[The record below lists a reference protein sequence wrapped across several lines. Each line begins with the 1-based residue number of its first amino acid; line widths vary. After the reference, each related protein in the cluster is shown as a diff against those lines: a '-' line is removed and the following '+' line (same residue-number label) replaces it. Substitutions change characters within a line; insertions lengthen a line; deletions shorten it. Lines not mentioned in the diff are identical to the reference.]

1 MRVTPEIKPILP
13 PIMPQIPGAVGDEKV
28 SRVSPNDRGGPMS
41 KQSAGLLLYR
51 WGDEGLEVLLAHP
64 GGPFWAK
71 KDQGAWS
78 IPKGEFLEDE
88 EPLVAARREFAEE
101 IGTRVDAE
109 ALALTPLKQPSRK
122 MIHAFAVEHDLNV
135 DRISSNTFEME
146 WPPKSGKKAAF
157 PEVDRAAWFGLP
169 EARKRI
175 QPGQAP
181 ILDELA
187 RRLAATRP

>member
-1 MRVTPEIKPILP
+1 M
-13 PIMPQIPGAVGDEKV
+13 MAA
-28 SRVSPNDRGGPMS
+28 

-51 WGDEGLEVLLAHP
+51 WGDAGIELLLAHP

-71 KDQGAWS
+71 KDLGAWS

-88 EPLVAARREFAEE
+88 PPLSAARREFAEE
-101 IGTRVDAE
+101 IGTRVDGE

-122 MIHAFAVEHDLNV
+122 VIHAFAVEHDLNV
-135 DRISSNTFEME
+135 ERISSNTFEME

-157 PEVDRAAWFGLP
+157 PEVDRAAWFGLD

-175 QPGQAP
+175 QPGQVP
-181 ILDELA
+181 ILEELV
-187 RRLAATRP
+187 RRLEAARP